1 MATLALMV
9 NVANDSSDAGP
20 KSNDEAI
27 SDNVKPCMAAPEIVE
42 DGIFL
47 IIVGFNNGM
56 SISSSIKFFFRCCVE
71 DDEADD
77 A

>member
-1 MATLALMV
+1 MV
-9 NVANDSSDAGP
+9 NVANDNSDAGP

-27 SDNVKPCMAAPEIVE
+27 SDNVKPCMAAPDIVE

-56 SISSSIKFFFRCCVE
+56 SISSSIKFFFRCCCCVVE
-71 DDEADD
+71 DDEVDD